1 MIYHLR
7 GPIIRKPK
15 MTIEQITELLDV
27 MTPDQEALQEVIKV
41 HEQLD
46 PVSEPLILS
55 MSLFGDS
62 IWGTEC
68 IG

>member
-1 MIYHLR
+1 
-7 GPIIRKPK
+7 

-41 HEQLD
+41 HNELD
-46 PVSEPLILS
+46 PSTEPLLLS

-62 IWGTEC
+62 IWGTEEV
-68 IG
+68 G